1 VVPILPAG
9 IELEFDGR
17 YEAMFC
23 YKAKNYALNESGG
36 IILRGSALRSR
47 GIEPYLKRLTDG
59 MIRFLLGVSQESPV
73 ALLENYRKGLADR
86 TLPVSEIAKGEVLGM
101 NPDAYERFIAGGGK
115 PRRAS
120 AEAALQMSPR
130 PRMGDRVT
138 YYITPRQKGRT
149 NDWQRARPLA
159 LYDAAAAPY
168 DPEHYAGKLNDWIER
183 YGRFLGISAPPPD
196 VDTRQGELL

>member
-1 VVPILPAG
+1 
-9 IELEFDGR
+9 
-17 YEAMFC
+17 
-23 YKAKNYALNESGG
+23 
-36 IILRGSALRSR
+36 
-47 GIEPYLKRLTDG
+47 
-59 MIRFLLGVSQESPV
+59 
-73 ALLENYRKGLADR
+73 
-86 TLPVSEIAKGEVLGM
+86 
-101 NPDAYERFIAGGGK
+101 
-115 PRRAS
+115 
-120 AEAALQMSPR
+120 
-130 PRMGDRVT
+130 VT